1 LSGSKYLKIKNSVI
15 SLFTIKG
22 KRECHE
28 IKNNCLNF
36 RRVIQEY
43 PAEIKYELPFIF
55 IKSKSYED

>member
-1 LSGSKYLKIKNSVI
+1 LKIKNSVI

-36 RRVIQEY
+36 RRFIQEY
-43 PAEIKYELPFIF
+43 LAGMENELSFIF
-55 IKSKSYED
+55 IKFKKL